1 MAAKREKTM
10 IKDTNKKLRE
20 IEERIQEG
28 DMNGVYRILEDEKM
42 ERKKRE
48 LKYICSKLKRTL
60 KRTLA
65 AGNIRDLAGKICKAL
80 CGKDY
85 SRIKD
90 DLLNEVVRN
99 YVKEKYHLEL
109 SDERLREHE
118 EKCAKKLGI
127 DLAGKHMKPLFL
139 KKREVDRERL
149 ETDEDYE
156 DKCNEEKRLQISYE
170 KIFSKSFSFSN
181 FIHFA
186 NFCNFGNSFS
196 FNEFSGFMDFSN
208 FSNYYE
214 DIAANIEKMPQ
225 FFKEDL
231 NYILLQNL
239 ASMTENV
246 CKIGDEEFIE
256 LEEKDFLKVPEST
269 ADNPEKYLQKLLKN
283 IEGILKEP
291 IRCPVAFEG
300 RIDEDGKCLC
310 IAKANVKIQ
319 LALLFY
325 PEFRKRFLKTSKK
338 GKHDLESI
346 IEIIEN
352 IDSIIGGGEIKEG
365 GTDSILFPYLIE
377 YAMGINLSLTY
388 VKYYQVFKERE
399 GFGKNEKEILFK
411 IFDNFC
417 EMPNVFSRI
426 QILRDFLDSALMFNR
441 DMEKQL
447 TIIQNVTKEL
457 AFYFKEMGKEISLL
471 IKSAVTDEKV
481 RKDYISSLEGKC
493 CGMEYM
499 KKVFASNGKKGY
511 IFVEECNEED
521 LNSVI
526 FKEAQKIY
534 EKKYKK

>member
-1 MAAKREKTM
+1 MEAKREKNM
-10 IKDTNKKLRE
+10 IKDAKLSE
-20 IEERIQEG
+20 VGERIQKG
-28 DMNGVYRILEDEKM
+28 DMNGAYRILEDVKM
-42 ERKKRE
+42 ERKKTE
-48 LKYICSKLKRTL
+48 LKDICGELKAI
-60 KRTLA
+60 LA
-65 AGNIRDLAGKICKAL
+65 NGNVKDLAGKICEAL
-80 CGKDY
+80 CGGDY
-85 SRIKD
+85 SRRKD
-90 DLLNEVVRN
+90 VPLNEAVRD
-99 YVKEKYHLEL
+99 YVKGKYHLEL

-139 KKREVDRERL
+139 KKREFDRKSL
-149 ETDEDYE
+149 ETDEGYE
-156 DKCNEEKRLQISYE
+156 EKCNEEKRLEIIFK
-170 KIFSKSFSFSN
+170 KIFSKCFSFSD

-186 NFCNFGNSFS
+186 SYCNFGNSFS
-196 FNEFSGFMDFSN
+196 FNEFSDFMDFSN

-231 NYILLQNL
+231 NYILLQAL
-239 ASMTENV
+239 ASMTDNV

-256 LEEKDFLKVPEST
+256 LEEKDFLKVPEPT
-269 ADNPEKYLQKLLKN
+269 ADNPEKYLQKLLKD

-291 IRCPVAFEG
+291 VGFPVEFKS
-300 RIDEDGKCLC
+300 RIDKKEKCLC

-346 IEIIEN
+346 FEIIEN
-352 IDSIIGGGEIKEG
+352 IDSITWEEG
-365 GTDSILFPYLIE
+365 VKDEGSDSILFPYLIE
-377 YAMGINLSLTY
+377 YAMGINLSLSY
-388 VKYYQVFKERE
+388 AKYYQAFKDKE
-399 GFGKNEKEILFK
+399 GFGKNEKEILLK

-426 QILRDFLDSALMFNR
+426 QIMRDFLDSVLMFNR

-457 AFYFKEMGKEISLL
+457 AIYFKEMGKEISLL

-499 KKVFASNGKKGY
+499 KKVFGSNGKKGY
-511 IFVEECNEED
+511 VFVEECSEED
-521 LNSVI
+521 LNSGI
-526 FKEAQKIY
+526 LKETQKIY
-534 EKKYKK
+534 EKKYKR